1 MPTVVSDKHDHDASA
16 SSRSRPRLS
25 ASLLDDA
32 AGAIQD
38 QLGMTLRPPQ
48 ITAARCL
55 LDPSIVEMQTGEGKT
70 LSIAVA
76 AVAMVKA
83 GRRVFVATAN
93 DYLAT
98 RDCEFLRPVFQ
109 ALGIT
114 VASITAAN
122 AAAEKELAYPADVVY
137 STLRQFG
144 FDFLTQRLRRR
155 SESVNHHHPRMALDP
170 GIALDPGM
178 TLDVLLVDEADSV
191 LIDEARTPLVISS
204 APVPG
209 QVDTAATFRWAAD
222 FAKTLSANIDFVVTA
237 DSDAIALTSA
247 GHQKVLRST
256 MPAEMNAMTTTQI
269 LYAVET
275 ALDAATRLRRDQHY
289 IVAGNQIQ
297 LVDEFTG
304 RGQVDRTFA
313 AGIHQAIQAREG
325 LAITPPCVPIA
336 RITIQEF
343 VGRFAHLSGM
353 TATAWEDRRE
363 IADVYG
369 LSIRRLAS
377 WKPSQR
383 VEYPPQICDSETAKF
398 AAIADE
404 IQDVVAAGRAVLVGT
419 RTIEKS
425 EQLSRV
431 LHSRGLQH
439 VVLNARH
446 VDREAEWVQA
456 AGTAKRITVAT
467 NMAGRGTDIPL
478 DVSVADAGGLH
489 VIVSEPH
496 SAARIDRQ
504 LIGRAGRQGD
514 PGSCRCYW
522 SIDDEILDQAYGTA
536 AADSLRDRMRNADSE
551 TRVRW
556 QLRRAQAA
564 VARMQR
570 RGRHRLACQA
580 RHLAQ
585 QMRSLGLDPHLDPIS
600 ESS

>member
-1 MPTVVSDKHDHDASA
+1 MPTVVSDKYNQPASA
-16 SSRSRPRLS
+16 SLLSRPRLS
-25 ASLLDDA
+25 ASLLDNA
-32 AGAIQD
+32 TRAIQD
-38 QLGMTLRPPQ
+38 QLGITLRPTQ
-48 ITAARCL
+48 IDAARCL

-76 AVAMVKA
+76 AIAMVKA

-98 RDCEFLRPVFQ
+98 RDCELLRPVFQ

-114 VASITAAN
+114 VASITPANSAAD
-122 AAAEKELAYPADVVY
+122 KELAYTADVVY

-144 FDFLTQRLRRR
+144 FDFLTHRLQRR
-155 SESVNHHHPRMALDP
+155 SESANHRH
-170 GIALDPGM
+170 PGM

-209 QVDTAATFRWAAD
+209 EVDTAATCRWAAD

-237 DSDAIALTSA
+237 DSDAIALTSV

-256 MPAEMNAMTTTQI
+256 MPAEMNAITTTQI

-275 ALDAATRLRRDQHY
+275 ALDAATRFRRDQHY
-289 IVAGNQIQ
+289 IVADNQIQ

-304 RGQVDRTFA
+304 RRQVDRTFA

-325 LAITPPCVPIA
+325 LAITPPSVPIA

-343 VGRFAHLSGM
+343 VARFAHLAGM

-363 IADVYG
+363 IAEVYG

-383 VEYPPQICDSETAKF
+383 VEYPPRICDSETAKF

-478 DVSVADAGGLH
+478 DASVADAGGLH

-522 SIDDEILDQAYGTA
+522 SIDDEILDHAYGTA
-536 AADSLRDRMRNADSE
+536 AADSLRHRMRNAYSE

-570 RGRHRLACQA
+570 RGRHRLALQA
-580 RHLAQ
+580 RQLAQ
-585 QMRSLGLDPHLDPIS
+585 QMRSLGLDPHLDPIR